1 MYTPVMLYCAAAFIP
16 LVIGLALAGVVRGK
30 QHPESSRR
38 DDYRAEAFWDAV
50 LEDNESAHGFVFF
63 PIPERARPSG
73 EAALLF
79 HFIAEA
85 DGTEFVERLPV
96 SGLKFEELPESA
108 EPMPS
113 TSRQMT
119 P

>member
-1 MYTPVMLYCAAAFIP
+1 MYTPVMLYCAAALIP
-16 LVIGLALAGVVRGK
+16 IVIGVALVGAVRGK
-30 QHPESSRR
+30 QHPEISRR
-38 DDYRAEAFWDAV
+38 DDYRAKAFWDAA
-50 LEDNESAHGFVFF
+50 LEDNKSAHGFVFF
-63 PIPERARPSG
+63 PVPEGARVAG
-73 EAALLF
+73 EATLLF

-113 TSRQMT
+113 TSSQMT